1 MHDQYLRKWAVTI
14 NNFVMSTNFQTIIT
28 MIKNNTVFT
37 LLAVMLSFCVSCNS
51 ETAAEK
57 AKNTINNTGRSLGRG
72 TSQFIKGVKEGVDKT
87 IQCTVEVSPALKS
100 QGISFGKFFISQS
113 KGASDNIL
121 TIYLIFDGDFN
132 RKISVKVFDKKGQEY
147 GRTSAIVEGK
157 SGQAYNVDFVFDPRT
172 EIEAKSKFM
181 LY

>member
-1 MHDQYLRKWAVTI
+1 
-14 NNFVMSTNFQTIIT
+14 
-28 MIKNNTVFT
+28 MIKNNSGFV
-37 LLAVMLSFCVSCNS
+37 LLVSMFISCVSCNS
-51 ETAAEK
+51 ETVQEK
-57 AKNTINNTGRSLGRG
+57 AKNTINNTGRSIGRG

-100 QGISFGKFFISQS
+100 EGVSFGKFFISQS
-113 KGASDNIL
+113 KGSIDNIL
-121 TIYLIFDGDFN
+121 TIYLILDHDLN

-147 GRTSAIVEGK
+147 GRTSAMVQGK
-157 SGQAYNVDFVFDPRT
+157 SGQAYNIDFVFDART